1 MIVVGVKDGHETV
14 LEDAW
19 ERVSSL
25 EVNTLAS
32 NSGAMRKE
40 GTKTLALK
48 VLDEE
53 CIIDLEKREISY
65 SGRRT
70 GSMSRHIQIL
80 ILHYLIG
87 AGNAQ
92 LANRPATFRDFDG
105 GAVYY
110 TAFKARTI
118 DPLVKVF
125 GSNPELLK
133 HVCEAMRAERVDTG
147 SIGFRMEFFPKL
159 PVTVVLWLGD
169 EEVPTT
175 ANMLFDANA
184 GKILPTEDLSVLGGA
199 LVGRL
204 KQLAK

>member
-1 MIVVGVKDGHETV
+1 MIIMGVKDGHETV
-14 LEDAW
+14 LDDAW
-19 ERVSSL
+19 EKVSTL

-32 NSGAMRKE
+32 NTGASLIA
-40 GTKTLALK
+40 GTKKLALK

-53 CIIDLEKREISY
+53 CIIDLEKRTIAY

-70 GSMSRHIQIL
+70 GSISMHIQIL

-92 LANRPATFRDFDG
+92 LANRPATFRDFEG

-110 TAFKARTI
+110 TAFKSHTI
-118 DPLVKVF
+118 DPLVNVF
-125 GSNPELLK
+125 GKNPELLK
-133 HVCEAMRAERVDTG
+133 HVCDAMRAERVDTG
-147 SIGFRMEFFPKL
+147 SVGFRMEFFPKV
-159 PVTVVLWLGD
+159 PITVVLWLGD

-184 GKILPTEDLSVLGGA
+184 GKILPTEDLTVLGGV
-199 LVGRL
+199 LVRRL